1 MPRLLRILALAALL
15 LAGAAASARA
25 ADAKPRA
32 TEYDLKAAFLFNFAQ
47 FVEWPPAAFA
57 SSNAPIV
64 IAILGPDPFQGALDK
79 ICAGEEIRGRPLQ
92 VIRYAKAADVRPAHL
107 LFIPRAMA
115 SQFPDAI
122 ARVADSPTLTVSDI
136 DKFAERGGM
145 IQLFTDQN
153 QVRLRID
160 AEAARKANLSISSK
174 LLRLAQLT
182 RGGPQ

>member
-1 MPRLLRILALAALL
+1 MPRLLRTFAFAALL
-15 LAGAAASARA
+15 LASAASLRA
-25 ADAKPRA
+25 AEAKPRP

-47 FVEWPPAAFA
+47 FVEWPTNAFA

-64 IAILGPDPFQGALDK
+64 IGILGPDPFQGALDK
-79 ICAGEEIRGRPLQ
+79 ICAGEEIRGRPLE
-92 VIRYAKAADVRPAHL
+92 VVRYAKAADVRPAHV

-115 SQFPDAI
+115 SQLPDALP
-122 ARVADSPTLTVSDI
+122 RVADSPTLTVSDT
-136 DKFAERGGM
+136 DRFAERGGM
-145 IQLFTDQN
+145 IQLYTDQN

>member
-1 MPRLLRILALAALL
+1 MPRPLRIFALAALL
-15 LAGAAASARA
+15 LAGALASACA

-47 FVEWPPAAFA
+47 FVEWPADAFG
-57 SSNAPIV
+57 STNSPIV
-64 IAILGPDPFQGALDK
+64 IAVLGPDPFQGALDK
-79 ICAGEEIRGRPLQ
+79 VCAGEEVRGRPLR
-92 VIRYAKAADVRPAHL
+92 VIRYAKAADVRPAHM

-115 SQFPDAI
+115 PQLPDALS
-122 ARVADSPTLTVSDI
+122 RVASSSTLTVSDA

-160 AEAARKANLSISSK
+160 AEAARKAGLSISSK